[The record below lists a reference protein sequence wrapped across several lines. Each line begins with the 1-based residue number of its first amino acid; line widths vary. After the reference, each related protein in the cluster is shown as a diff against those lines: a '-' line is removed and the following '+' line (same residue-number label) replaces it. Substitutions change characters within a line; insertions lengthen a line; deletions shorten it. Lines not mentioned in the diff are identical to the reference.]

1 MTEVDGARSAGKTW
15 CVVLVLMALIAV
27 GFAAALAVWPD
38 LLPLGSGRIVG
49 QVSIA
54 PQEAAQAGG
63 QWRVVSQWQAAGEM
77 QHMRHCQDQN
87 GIRLRRL
94 AATQSGSKR
103 VKPAADASG
112 AFGDQNAKSKRS
124 RMTEAADAD
133 SPVKLPE
140 RIQHLIT

>member
-77 QHMRHCQDQN
+77 RDGDVDEQPLVEPQVSHFRQVP
-87 GIRLRRL
+87 LRTRVRCPQ
-94 AATQSGSKR
+94 AGQGS
-103 VKPAADASG
+103 PS
-112 AFGDQNAKSKRS
+112 
-124 RMTEAADAD
+124 
-133 SPVKLPE
+133 
-140 RIQHLIT
+140 